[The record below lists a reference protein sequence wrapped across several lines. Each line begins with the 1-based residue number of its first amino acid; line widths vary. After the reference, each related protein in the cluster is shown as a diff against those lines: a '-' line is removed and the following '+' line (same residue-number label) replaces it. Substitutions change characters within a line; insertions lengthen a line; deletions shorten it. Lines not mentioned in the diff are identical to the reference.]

1 MKKHLL
7 KGTLR
12 TNLGRKVKRL
22 RLEGLMP
29 ANVFGKKV
37 KSTSVTV
44 ATDAFVTIYKEA
56 GETGLIE
63 LTIENEK
70 ETRPVLVHQVQIDP
84 VSGLPLHVEFFQV
97 DLKEKVNAHVPLE
110 FAGTPP
116 AIEQNLG
123 VFLTILTEIEVEALP
138 TELPEKITADV
149 SGLIEVNQ
157 ELKVSDLPVPKG
169 VTVLS
174 DAGLIVAKIG
184 ALTKVEEV
192 APPVALAEEG
202 AEGTPAEAGEEESKE
217 KPEES
222 KEEQKSEEKPA

>member
-44 ATDAFVTIYKEA
+44 ATDAFATIYKEA

-63 LTIENEK
+63 LSIESEK
-70 ETRPVLVHQVQIDP
+70 EARPVLVHQVQIDP

-110 FAGTPP
+110 FIGTPP

-123 VFLTILTEIEVEALP
+123 VLLTILTEIEVEALP
-138 TELPEKITADV
+138 TELPEKITVDI

-157 ELKVSDLPVPKG
+157 ELKVSDLHVPKG

-174 DAGLIVAKIG
+174 DTALTVVKIG

-192 APPVALAEEG
+192 APPVAPAEEG
-202 AEGTPAEAGEEESKE
+202 AEGAPAEVAEGESKE